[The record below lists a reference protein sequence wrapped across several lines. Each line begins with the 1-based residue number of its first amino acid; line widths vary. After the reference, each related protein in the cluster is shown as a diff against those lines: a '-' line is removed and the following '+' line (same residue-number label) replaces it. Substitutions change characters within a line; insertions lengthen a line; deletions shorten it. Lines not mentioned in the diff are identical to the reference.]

1 MQPMG
6 KRSTTIFFAALSLV
20 ATMLPAASEPMR
32 PLREITQTMERCY
45 AALVKFQTESETNGL
60 TKAPVDWKDTFLG
73 CMRAYGFKQLAGC
86 PHDPRL
92 SASCYQQTPIPND
105 EVAIIIRELVEK

>member
-20 ATMLPAASEPMR
+20 ATMLPVASEPVR
-32 PLREITQTMERCY
+32 PLREITQIMGRCY
-45 AALVKFQTESETNGL
+45 AAFVKFQIESETNGL
-60 TKAPVDWKDTFLG
+60 TKAPVDWKDTFLS
-73 CMRAYGFKQLAGC
+73 CMRAYRFKQLARC

-92 SASCYQQTPIPND
+92 SPSCYQQNKCPLWARSGHLRTK
-105 EVAIIIRELVEK
+105 LK